1 MNIENSLLGNANYHV
16 LMNIE
21 LDHMKSLYLN
31 LLNDC
36 SITEQTFK
44 IIMNKIDNERNFYLI
59 KD

>member
-31 LLNDC
+31 LLNDG
-36 SITEQTFK
+36 SITKQTFE
-44 IIMNKIDNERNFYLI
+44 IIMNKIDNERNFLFN
-59 KD
+59 